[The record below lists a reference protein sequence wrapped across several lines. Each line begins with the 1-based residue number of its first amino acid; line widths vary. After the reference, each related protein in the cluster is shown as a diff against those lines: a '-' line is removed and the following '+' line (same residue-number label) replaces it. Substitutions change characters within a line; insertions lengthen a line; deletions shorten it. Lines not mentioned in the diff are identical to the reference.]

1 MAPPSWA
8 PRAVGVE
15 ASYLPGALLLPQI
28 TLKAPRSLLCESR
41 EGKSPASFLL
51 LPTAP
56 VPTVPPQVSYSL
68 LQISA
73 ALSVKWSQYI
83 LLPNRGRCHMKNTRP
98 LSSCGLLAFL
108 IPFVSLPL
116 PGG

>member
-1 MAPPSWA
+1 MVPPSWP

-28 TLKAPRSLLCESR
+28 TPKAPRPLLCESR

-56 VPTVPPQVSYSL
+56 VPHCATLSKLLTPANLSGFICEMEPVHFASQPWEAPHEKHKTSL
-68 LQISA
+68 QL
-73 ALSVKWSQYI
+73 WT
-83 LLPNRGRCHMKNTRP
+83 P
-98 LSSCGLLAFL
+98 
-108 IPFVSLPL
+108 
-116 PGG
+116 